1 MKISI
6 ANYSALVVIFLFAI
20 SPILGWFTFSYL
32 GKTDVQILY
41 LLCVLSFFLILLE
54 NLKVPFPPYLILY
67 TLFTLYSILSD
78 LILASKSFNISYIWD
93 NSFISGLIIL
103 IIIEY
108 ADISRKYLDR
118 IFKVS
123 LLVIIIAFIV
133 ILLQQFYSPLFMV
146 RPDMQILYRNV
157 SFEESRLSSIYTW
170 TRSSLTEIGLCFFP
184 VMALLTGD
192 MIKNDRKG
200 VLPVLLIGALT
211 AFFNKSR
218 YVMLNFGIIL
228 ILYPIYKGFNV
239 GKIFKYAAI
248 AILISVLSYY
258 GLKSTGY
265 KVDRVINERIL
276 EKGAH
281 GLAHSNAGTRI
292 LAFKVFAE
300 LFPKN
305 PFFGKGYI
313 HSFGKEGSSDYD
325 LVRALAQRSSQIH
338 VGYLSLF
345 YYYGLVGGILY
356 VSFLILL
363 TKKLYN
369 DAKFTGYWGPFIG
382 WTMFLVTNL
391 TGVSLDIFRM
401 GIVLVLVVNQ
411 YYLQQKISSTINT

>member
-1 MKISI
+1 MRISI

-20 SPILGWFTFSYL
+20 SPLLGWFTFNFL
-32 GKTDVQILY
+32 GKTDIQILFV
-41 LLCVLSFFLILLE
+41 LCILAFFLITLE

-67 TLFTLYSILSD
+67 TLFTVYSVISD
-78 LILASKSFNISYIWD
+78 IILASKSFDFSYIWD

-108 ADISRKYLDR
+108 VEIPKEFANRIYKISL
-118 IFKVS
+118 I
-123 LLVIIIAFIV
+123 LIIIAFVV
-133 ILLQQFYSPLFMV
+133 ILFQQFYSPLFMV
-146 RPDMQILYRNV
+146 RPDMQILYKNV

-184 VMALLTGD
+184 VMAIIIGDLL
-192 MIKNDRKG
+192 KNDKKG
-200 VLPVLLIGALT
+200 VLPVLLMGATT

-228 ILYPIYKGFNV
+228 ILYPIYKGLNT
-239 GKIFKYAAI
+239 GKAFKYAAI
-248 AILISVLSYY
+248 AVLLSIISYY

-265 KVDRVINERIL
+265 EIDKVINERIL
-276 EKGAH
+276 EKGAG

-325 LVRALAQRSSQIH
+325 LVRALAHRSSQIH

-345 YYYGLVGGILY
+345 YYYGLFGGIIYL
-356 VSFLILL
+356 SFLILL

-369 DAKFTGYWGPFIG
+369 DAKFTDYWGPFIG

-401 GIVLVLVVNQ
+401 GIVLVLFVNQ
-411 YYLQQKISSTINT
+411 YYLQQKISSTINS

>member
-1 MKISI
+1 
-6 ANYSALVVIFLFAI
+6 
-20 SPILGWFTFSYL
+20 
-32 GKTDVQILY
+32 
-41 LLCVLSFFLILLE
+41 
-54 NLKVPFPPYLILY
+54 
-67 TLFTLYSILSD
+67 
-78 LILASKSFNISYIWD
+78 
-93 NSFISGLIIL
+93 
-103 IIIEY
+103 
-108 ADISRKYLDR
+108 
-118 IFKVS
+118 
-123 LLVIIIAFIV
+123 
-133 ILLQQFYSPLFMV
+133 
-146 RPDMQILYRNV
+146 
-157 SFEESRLSSIYTW
+157 
-170 TRSSLTEIGLCFFP
+170 
-184 VMALLTGD
+184 

-391 TGVSLDIFRM
+391 IGVSLDIFRM